1 MNGAFWQTDIAL
13 TIWNSAAAPEN
24 VAGARKNCI

>member
-13 TIWNSAAAPEN
+13 TIWNSAVPEN